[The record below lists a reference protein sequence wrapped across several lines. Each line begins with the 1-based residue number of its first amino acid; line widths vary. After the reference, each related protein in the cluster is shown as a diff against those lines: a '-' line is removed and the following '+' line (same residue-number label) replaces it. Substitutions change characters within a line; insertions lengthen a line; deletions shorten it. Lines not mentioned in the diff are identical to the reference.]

1 MHPHTMPLSSLQGEK
16 MNIDKFKHQHEKIF
30 DAIHALRHYALLGI
44 AENAREIA
52 KTIVGMS
59 SVIKLHLAVE
69 DTVLYPALRQSEN
82 SLVSRMGAQ
91 YQSEM
96 KAIAE
101 SYDAFARRWNTATSV
116 ARDPAGFRTE
126 ANRVLKILHGRI
138 CKEDREFYPAI
149 EML

>member
-1 MHPHTMPLSSLQGEK
+1 

-30 DAIHALRHYALLGI
+30 DAIHTLRHYSLLGI

-69 DTVLYPALRQSEN
+69 DTVLYPTLRQSAN

-101 SYDAFARRWNTATSV
+101 SYDAFARRWNTAANV
-116 ARDPAGFRTE
+116 ARDPAGFKAE

-149 EML
+149 ETI